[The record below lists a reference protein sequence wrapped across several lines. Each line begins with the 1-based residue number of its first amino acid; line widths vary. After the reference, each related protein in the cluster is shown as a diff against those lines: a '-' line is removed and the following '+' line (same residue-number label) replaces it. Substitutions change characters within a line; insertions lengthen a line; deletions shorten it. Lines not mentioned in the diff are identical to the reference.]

1 MNRRINVMLPDQALA
16 MLDRLTT
23 RGDRS
28 RFISRAVMHYVQCRG
43 RESLRERLKAGYRAN
58 AEESLKIAAEW
69 FPLEE
74 EAWQKHPQVTKG
86 AK

>member
-1 MNRRINVMLPDQALA
+1 

-69 FPLEE
+69 FPLEGRGM
-74 EAWQKHPQVTKG
+74 AKTSPSLTKG